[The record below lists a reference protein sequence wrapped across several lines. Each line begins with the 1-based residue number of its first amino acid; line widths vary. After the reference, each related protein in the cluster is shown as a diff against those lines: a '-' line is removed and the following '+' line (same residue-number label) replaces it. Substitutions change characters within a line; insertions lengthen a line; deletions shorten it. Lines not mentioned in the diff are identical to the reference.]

1 MIKMAKDFFKVTMLQ
16 KKRIKNCMLR
26 YRLLAFLSYKL
37 PFKNRLLHRI
47 TTRWA
52 KMQNTGKDSCTAVYH
67 VSCTCDPV
75 KTGLCSSCSIFIDKT
90 L

>member
-16 KKRIKNCMLR
+16 KNRIKNCMLR
-26 YRLLAFLSYKL
+26 YRLLAFLSY
-37 PFKNRLLHRI
+37 
-47 TTRWA
+47 TRWA